1 MGARIK
7 YEKKES
13 IRDALRHGLSIDDAA
28 AFYGVSRKAVL
39 EMMKG
44 AASEQRE
51 ELREEQKE
59 SDDA

>member
-51 ELREEQKE
+51 KLHEEQRE